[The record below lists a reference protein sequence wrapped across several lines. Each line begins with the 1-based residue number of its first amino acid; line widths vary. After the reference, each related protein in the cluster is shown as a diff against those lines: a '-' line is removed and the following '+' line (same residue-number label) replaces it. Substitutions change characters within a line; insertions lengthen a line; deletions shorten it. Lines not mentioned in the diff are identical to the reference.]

1 MFSSWD
7 EWRLMGAVLSIIT
20 KSVSYHTGCVH
31 AKDICFIIGLQR
43 LCAAL
48 IVWTRVNSR
57 NAATEWWQ
65 HHKHC
70 PGIIIIIIIIINKV
84 GIRRSVWADFKLHS
98 ERRKRI
104 AKAMEHET
112 GTGVRKKKVRYT
124 IIWCGRS
131 DEFFSK
137 NECSSAN
144 GISLTTLY
152 MLIRCVWKRQDA
164 RWQEG
169 WGLGF

>member
-70 PGIIIIIIIIINKV
+70 PGIIIIIIIIIIINPAVNKPRLSISSLDV
-84 GIRRSVWADFKLHS
+84 IIKL
-98 ERRKRI
+98 KL
-104 AKAMEHET
+104 
-112 GTGVRKKKVRYT
+112 
-124 IIWCGRS
+124 C
-131 DEFFSK
+131 
-137 NECSSAN
+137 
-144 GISLTTLY
+144 
-152 MLIRCVWKRQDA
+152 
-164 RWQEG
+164 WQH
-169 WGLGF
+169 LKY